1 VDSVYPQLK
10 FLSDAA
16 LVFLKWLDSS
26 NINNAYVSG
35 MKEEL
40 NLNGNQ
46 YSLFG
51 TFYNLGY
58 LVFQIPSLLILSR
71 PGLAKWYLPTMEVL
85 WSIVTFTQSQM
96 RNEHDIYGT
105 RFLLGLLET
114 PVASGTTYVLG
125 SWYRPEEVF
134 KRTGVWFVSNNI
146 AVMFGG
152 YLQAAAYKNLNGVG
166 GMAGWRWLFIIDGII
181 SLPIAFAGYLIFP
194 GLPSSKKPWWL
205 TEDEHKLARQRVLDV
220 GIEPS
225 KKLNWSVI
233 RRTLRRWEFYVGVI
247 AYTL

>member
-1 VDSVYPQLK
+1 MSRYC
-10 FLSDAA
+10 AA
-16 LVFLKWLDSS
+16 SEYQVLTSTVFLKWLDSS

-51 TFYNLGY
+51 TFYNCGY
-58 LVFQIPSLLILSR
+58 LVFQIPSLLLLSR
-71 PGLAKWYLPTMEVL
+71 PKIAKYYLPLMEVL

-96 RNEHDIYGT
+96 RNERDIYGT

-125 SWYRPEEVF
+125 SWYKPEEVF
-134 KRTGVWFVSNNI
+134 KRTGVWYVSNNI

-166 GMAGWRWLFIIDGII
+166 GMAGWRWLFIIDGK
-181 SLPIAFAGYLIFP
+181 SH
-194 GLPSSKKPWWL
+194 
-205 TEDEHKLARQRVLDV
+205 T
-220 GIEPS
+220 
-225 KKLNWSVI
+225 
-233 RRTLRRWEFYVGVI
+233 
-247 AYTL
+247 

>member
-1 VDSVYPQLK
+1 
-10 FLSDAA
+10 
-16 LVFLKWLDSS
+16 
-26 NINNAYVSG
+26 

-51 TFYNLGY
+51 TFYNVGY
-58 LVFQIPSLLILSR
+58 LVFQIPSLLLLSR
-71 PGLAKWYLPTMEVL
+71 PKIAKYYLPTMEVL

-96 RNEHDIYGT
+96 RNERDIYGT

-134 KRTGVWFVSNNI
+134 KRTGVWYISNNI

-152 YLQAAAYKNLNGVG
+152 YLQSAAYTNLNG
-166 GMAGWRWLFIIDGII
+166 
-181 SLPIAFAGYLIFP
+181 
-194 GLPSSKKPWWL
+194 
-205 TEDEHKLARQRVLDV
+205 
-220 GIEPS
+220 
-225 KKLNWSVI
+225 
-233 RRTLRRWEFYVGVI
+233 
-247 AYTL
+247 

>member
-1 VDSVYPQLK
+1 MHVCSLFVLSCVSVDY
-10 FLSDAA
+10 AA
-16 LVFLKWLDSS
+16 SENQVLTSAVFLKWLDSS

-51 TFYNLGY
+51 TFYNCGY
-58 LVFQIPSLLILSR
+58 LVFQIPSLLLLSR
-71 PGLAKWYLPTMEVL
+71 PKIAKYYLPLMEVL

-96 RNEHDIYGT
+96 RNERDIYGT

-125 SWYRPEEVF
+125 SWYKPEEVF
-134 KRTGVWFVSNNI
+134 KRTGVWYVSNNI

-152 YLQAAAYKNLNGVG
+152 YLQAAAYKNLNGIH
-166 GMAGWRWLFIIDGII
+166 GMAGWRWLFIIDGEI
-181 SLPIAFAGYLIFP
+181 SKPPSQYFETDNDRHH
-194 GLPSSKKPWWL
+194 LPSDRSCWFPHL
-205 TEDEHKLARQRVLDV
+205 PRS
-220 GIEPS
+220 P
-225 KKLNWSVI
+225 
-233 RRTLRRWEFYVGVI
+233 
-247 AYTL
+247 

>member
-1 VDSVYPQLK
+1 
-10 FLSDAA
+10 
-16 LVFLKWLDSS
+16 
-26 NINNAYVSG
+26 
-35 MKEEL
+35 MREEL
-40 NLNGNQ
+40 NLWGNE

-71 PGLAKWYLPTMEVL
+71 PSLARWYLPTMEVL

-96 RNEHDIYGT
+96 RNQNDIYGT

-134 KRTGVWFVSNNI
+134 KRTGVWYVSNNI

-152 YLQAAAYKNLNGVG
+152 YLQTAAYTNLNGVG

-181 SLPIAFAGYLIFP
+181 SLPIALAGYFIFP
-194 GLPSSKKPWWL
+194 GLPSSAKPWWL
-205 TEDEHKLARQRVLDV
+205 TEAEHELARKRMTDE

-225 KKLNWSVI
+225 RKLDRTVI
-233 RRTLRRWEFYVGVI
+233 MRTLRRWEFYLGVT

>member
-1 VDSVYPQLK
+1 LARLTSQ
-10 FLSDAA
+10 
-16 LVFLKWLDSS
+16 VFLKWLDSS
-26 NINNAYVSG
+26 NINNAFVSG

-40 NLNGNQ
+40 NLYGNQ

-51 TFYNLGY
+51 TFYNVGY
-58 LVFQIPSLLILSR
+58 LVCQIPSLLILSR
-71 PGLAKWYLPTMEVL
+71 PSLARWYLPTMEVL
-85 WSIVTFTQSQM
+85 WSLVTFAQSQM

-134 KRTGVWFVSNNI
+134 KRTGVWYVSNNI

-152 YLQAAAYKNLNGVG
+152 YLQKAAYENLTGVG

-181 SLPIAFAGYLIFP
+181 SLPIAIAGFFIFP
-194 GLPSSKKPWWL
+194 GLPSSKRPWWL
-205 TEDEHKLARQRVLDV
+205 TEDQHALAIRRVRDI
-220 GIEPS
+220 GIEDS
-225 KKLNWSVI
+225 KKLNWSVVK
-233 RRTLRRWEFYVGVI
+233 RTLRRWEFYVGVI
-247 AYTL
+247 TYTL